1 MEVFVIGIFAVLI
14 VILIGVIIQETRELR
29 RYRKTANA
37 MIAFGESIQLSFSQ
51 AEEMINRV
59 ISQNNSLARGFSVQE
74 IQIDF
79 IQSILKVHSEA
90 LGVLQGTATY
100 SILERL
106 TKAVEK
112 DGEDSPTEVQG

>member
-90 LGVLQGTATY
+90 LGVLQGTAIY